1 MEKDSLQQIGASTS
15 HSGIDIPAPE
25 GTELIT
31 ILDGEV
37 VFTGWNGSGGY
48 TITIES
54 FDKVYKFSYC
64 HSSPNFIVKEGQKV
78 QKGEV
83 IRKSWTQIC

>member
-1 MEKDSLQQIGASTS
+1 MGKENLQQHGASTI

-25 GTELIT
+25 GTELIS
-31 ILDGEV
+31 IMDGEV

-54 FDKVYKFSYC
+54 LDKVYKFSYC
-64 HSSPNFIVKEGQKV
+64 HSSPNFIVKQGQKV
-78 QKGEV
+78 QKG
-83 IRKSWTQIC
+83 